1 MAKILADEHFPVRI
15 QDRLR
20 RLGHDVTTVRQY
32 DENKS
37 GDGKSDEEVLRIA
50 TAEGRAVLTMNKKD
64 FKALHEAR
72 VIGAHYCLRRIGSF
86 AHRASETDSR
96 RDQRTTASHSSPRS
110 AVPRDPAARTK
121 ETAVKAAA

>member
-72 VIGAHYCLRRIGSF
+72 VIGAHKGIIACDESEASPTVQAKRIHDAINAQLR
-86 AHRASETDSR
+86 ATHHL
-96 RDQRTTASHSSPRS
+96 DQQFLVIRPPVRKKQ
-110 AVPRDPAARTK
+110 R
-121 ETAVKAAA
+121 